1 MKTEQPKTQPTE
13 SADVEGQGFLL
24 HPTLTRHAGHERT
37 KDPERSAGER
47 ARQKEARPNRQ
58 HQR

>member
-1 MKTEQPKTQPTE
+1 MNKNEPKKKPTE

-24 HPTLTRHAGHERT
+24 DPTLTRHTSHDRV
-37 KDPERSAGER
+37 KDQERSAGER